1 MFDLVVTVFCV
12 LTVLV
17 ILFAGCGAT
26 SKEEEIFDTL
36 LLVTRN
42 VLQFGRL
49 ANIVRQYVSNCSVV
63 AINFDCRW
71 MHRSGQS
78 IFARP
83 KPIDLSA
90 ARRAGVSLDMDLD
103 LSDDESD
110 LHHTPLPRSS
120 VLFDA
125 RGEQRPPQRGPT
137 SDMPRA
143 VQSARERDEEDMWA
157 ELG

>member
-1 MFDLVVTVFCV
+1 M
-12 LTVLV
+12 
-17 ILFAGCGAT
+17 T
-26 SKEEEIFDTL
+26 SIG
-36 LLVTRN
+36 N
-42 VLQFGRL
+42 
-49 ANIVRQYVSNCSVV
+49 
-63 AINFDCRW
+63 
-71 MHRSGQS
+71 RSGQS

-110 LHHTPLPRSS
+110 GLRTPLHRNA

-125 RGEQRPPQRGPT
+125 QDSQQPSQRGPM

-143 VQSARERDEEDMWA
+143 AQAARERDEEDMWA

>member
-1 MFDLVVTVFCV
+1 M
-12 LTVLV
+12 
-17 ILFAGCGAT
+17 
-26 SKEEEIFDTL
+26 
-36 LLVTRN
+36 
-42 VLQFGRL
+42 
-49 ANIVRQYVSNCSVV
+49 Y
-63 AINFDCRW
+63 
-71 MHRSGQS
+71 RSGQS

-90 ARRAGVSLDMDLD
+90 ARRAGVGLDMELD

-110 LHHTPLPRSS
+110 GLESPLHRNA

-125 RGEQRPPQRGPT
+125 QNTQRGPV

-143 VQSARERDEEDMWA
+143 VQGARERDEEDMWA